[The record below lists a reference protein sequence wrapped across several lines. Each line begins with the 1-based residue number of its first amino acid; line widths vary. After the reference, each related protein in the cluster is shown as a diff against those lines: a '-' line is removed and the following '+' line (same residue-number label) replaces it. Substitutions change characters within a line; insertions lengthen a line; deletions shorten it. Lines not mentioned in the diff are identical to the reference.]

1 MARKKAVSP
10 EVPVDQ
16 KSPEFLSFKEILKS
30 VTMSRVSKDKKSI
43 QVSTSGSDIAHS
55 IVAMPPHF
63 EMVKLLFPSIS
74 VDKFIEIASEIY
86 KKGHSDVDEIADYY
100 DTHYFEYTFDI
111 NFVDLYRIYLKHQ

>member
-1 MARKKAVSP
+1 MARKKAVPP

-30 VTMSRVSKDKKSI
+30 VTMASVSKDKKSI
-43 QVSTSGSDIAHS
+43 HVSTTGCDIAHS

-63 EMVKLLFPSIS
+63 EMTKLLFPAVS

-86 KKGHSDVDEIADYY
+86 KKGHADVDEVPDYY

-111 NFVDLYRIYLKHQ
+111 DFVDLYRIYLKHQ